1 MDALSFWKLSY
12 LFNQFRINCSQYFCF
27 NIIIVN
33 KRTKR
38 FSLLWANPKSVF
50 LRENLPELYFCF
62 NFHLEAG
69 LWCWHEALRGLK
81 RGGDYQGERKKRTTG
96 VCVCVCENL
105 QYSIIITWKSSGCLI
120 FNIRYFRAF
129 NEIVLWCLLSSCS
142 PFQTIPST
150 CMYMFLCDEK
160 NKKPHQQNKLAP
172 PNSCAHVSV
181 TWWAVNA
188 TDADWNAVKSPL
200 KGFVFQFYH
209 IKYFM
214 KCLPVFRWS

>member
-1 MDALSFWKLSY
+1 MYNNKMISLVEYSIPWFLILYTDEVSSQLTSRKKKSIKWMDALSFWKLSY

-96 VCVCVCENL
+96 VCVCV
-105 QYSIIITWKSSGCLI
+105 WKLT
-120 FNIRYFRAF
+120 
-129 NEIVLWCLLSSCS
+129 V
-142 PFQTIPST
+142 
-150 CMYMFLCDEK
+150 
-160 NKKPHQQNKLAP
+160 
-172 PNSCAHVSV
+172 
-181 TWWAVNA
+181 
-188 TDADWNAVKSPL
+188 
-200 KGFVFQFYH
+200 
-209 IKYFM
+209 
-214 KCLPVFRWS
+214 